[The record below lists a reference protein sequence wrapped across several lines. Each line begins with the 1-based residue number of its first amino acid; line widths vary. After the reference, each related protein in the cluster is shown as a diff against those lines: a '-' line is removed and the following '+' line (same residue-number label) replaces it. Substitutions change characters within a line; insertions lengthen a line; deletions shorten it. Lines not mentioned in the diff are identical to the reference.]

1 MTENLQIDIPDT
13 FGFLLQNSN
22 KRNFVI
28 HGGRGSGK
36 STSIAIALIIRAL
49 SSKLRIL
56 CTREIQNT
64 IKDSVHKLLKDLITK
79 YKLDNYFTITKE
91 SIRTVNGS
99 EFIFKG
105 LHRNATEIKSMEG
118 IDICWVEEAQAISDN
133 SLDLLI
139 PTIRK
144 DGSQIWYSF
153 NRVTEFDPVY
163 ERFCVNPR
171 KDTIV
176 KQVNYD
182 KNPFFPKVLLDEL
195 EYDKENNYDKYLHIW
210 EGEPLQQGDN
220 CVLSRSQIIQAMD
233 REVSDEGA
241 VEIGADIA
249 RYGDDRIVFFKRK
262 GLKAIDYKI
271 YKKLSIVET
280 ADRLMAFAE
289 NDKTILIKVDDTG
302 VGSGV
307 TDILKSNGFN
317 VKGINFGSNAKKKN
331 KYYNCISEMW
341 FEFSKMVSDVSL
353 PNLQELKTELT
364 TRQYKLDNKGR
375 WQIEGKDKYKE
386 RGYKSPDIA
395 DALLLCYY
403 NKQPSTLTV
412 EIW

>member
-1 MTENLQIDIPDT
+1 MSELEIDIPEI
-13 FGFLLQNSN
+13 FEFLIEENN
-22 KRNFVI
+22 KRYFVVY
-28 HGGRGSGK
+28 GGRGSGK
-36 STSIAIALIIRAL
+36 STSIAIALLVKAL
-49 SSKLRIL
+49 DSKIRIL

-64 IKDSVHKLLKDLITK
+64 IKDSVHKLFKDLIGK
-79 YKLDNYFTITKE
+79 YKLDDFFKITKE
-91 SIRTVNGS
+91 SITTTNGS

-153 NRVTEFDPVY
+153 NRITEFDPVY
-163 ERFCVNPR
+163 ERYCINKR
-171 KDTIV
+171 NDTIV

-182 KNPFFPKVLLDEL
+182 DNPFFPQVLKEEL
-195 EYDKENNYDKYLHIW
+195 EYDKEYNYDKYLHIW

-220 CVLSRSQIIQAMD
+220 CVLSRKQVIQTFDRDINEDGQI
-233 REVSDEGA
+233 
-241 VEIGADIA
+241 EIGADIA

-262 GLKAIDYKI
+262 GLKVIDYKI
-271 YKKLSIVET
+271 YKKLSTVET
-280 ADRLMAFAE
+280 ANRLMSFAD
-289 NDKTILIKVDDTG
+289 NDKKILIKVDDTG
-302 VGSGV
+302 VGGGV

-317 VKGINFGSNAKKKN
+317 VLGINFGSIAKDKD

-341 FEFSKMVSDVSL
+341 FEFSKMINEVSL
-353 PNLQELKTELT
+353 PNIQDLKVELT

-403 NKQPSTLTV
+403 NKQPPMVRVRML
-412 EIW
+412 